1 MARVIDITDKLN
13 FEEKPKIA
21 IKGQEF
27 EVDDSATNMLKV
39 LPKLQ
44 GDVTASTLNDIYELV
59 FSKATRGKIDK
70 LQLNLKDFSTVV
82 LEAVKLING
91 GNGDDSGENQTPA
104 TT

>member
-27 EVDDSATNMLKV
+27 EVDDSATTFLK
-39 LPKLQ
+39 LIQMEKDDSDRLD
-44 GDVTASTLNDIYELV
+44 DVYELL
-59 FSKATRGKIDK
+59 FDKATRNKIDK
-70 LQLNLKDFSTVV
+70 LKLNMRDFAVMIK
-82 LEAVKLING
+82 EAIKAANG
-91 GNGDDSGENQTPA
+91 KNNNQGENQTPA